1 VSVLVWWSG
10 AVRLGRGKGR
20 SDDRGADADA
30 DTDTDTDTDADADAD
45 ADTDTSDGVARSR
58 AAENR
63 WERGSQTFPSL
74 LTGIAVAEGRILS
87 DNFPKLA
94 TPFPRSLTKDY

>member
-20 SDDRGADADA
+20 SDDRGADAD
-30 DTDTDTDTDADADAD
+30 DADADAD